1 MTQHQEWNG
10 SRWEYMKSQSKWHF
24 DNSRLP
30 EFGKD
35 SYTFVGNFKRNFKD
49 IIEKYIPKAQASTW
63 ATRNNFNPKIAE
75 EGLYSA
81 SAEQQDLI
89 NAGADPN
96 QEVFCRVAADD
107 EPLFKYIAEY
117 LGIEN
122 PAIKFHNQKTGQMLH
137 LHIDNFAA
145 RPERDNS
152 FKNTEMDE
160 NPDIMRRF
168 AIMLD
173 DWKSGQIFQLGNA
186 MFWQWS
192 AGDCITWEWKD
203 IPHCTAN
210 MGWDDRPM
218 LQITGYTTTKTKE
231 LLDKAQTLGPFYH
244 DISSS
249 SFK

>member
-1 MTQHQEWNG
+1 MTNYQDWNG

-24 DNSRLP
+24 DNMRDP
-30 EFGKD
+30 EHGKD
-35 SYTFVGNFKRNFKD
+35 SYTFVGNFHFYFKNV
-49 IIEKYIPKAQASTW
+49 IEKYIPVAQASTW
-63 ATRNNFNPKIAE
+63 ATRNNFNPKIAQ

-89 NAGADPN
+89 RAGADPN
-96 QEVFCRVAADD
+96 QEIFLRAAADD
-107 EPLFKYIAEY
+107 EPVFKYIAEY

-173 DWKSGQIFQLGNA
+173 DWKPGQIFQLGNA
-186 MFWQWS
+186 MYWQWL

-218 LQITGYTTTKTKE
+218 LQITGYTTTKTNE
-231 LLDKAQTLGPFYH
+231 LLNKARDLGPFYH
-244 DISSS
+244 VISPL

>member
-1 MTQHQEWNG
+1 MTQFQEWNG
-10 SRWEYMKSQSKWHF
+10 SRWEYMKSQSNWHF
-24 DNSRLP
+24 DNSRMP
-30 EFGKD
+30 ESGKD
-35 SYTFVGNFKRNFKD
+35 SYTFVGNFKYNFKD
-49 IIEKYIPKAQASTW
+49 IIERYIPKAQASTW
-63 ATRNNFNPKIAE
+63 ATRNNFNPKIAS

-89 NAGADPN
+89 RAGANPD
-96 QEVFCRVAADD
+96 QEVFSRAAADD
-107 EPLFKYIAEY
+107 EPVFKYIAEY
-117 LGIEN
+117 LGIEK
-122 PAIKFHNQKTGQMLH
+122 PAIKFHNQTTGQMLH

-152 FKNTEMDE
+152 FKVTEMDE

-173 DWKSGQIFQLGNA
+173 DWKPGQVFQLGNA
-186 MFWQWS
+186 MFWQWE

-210 MGWDDRPM
+210 MGWDNRPM
-218 LQITGYTTTKTKE
+218 LQITGYTTQKTKDI
-231 LLDKAQTLGPFYH
+231 LSNAGSLGPFYH
-244 DISSS
+244 DLSST